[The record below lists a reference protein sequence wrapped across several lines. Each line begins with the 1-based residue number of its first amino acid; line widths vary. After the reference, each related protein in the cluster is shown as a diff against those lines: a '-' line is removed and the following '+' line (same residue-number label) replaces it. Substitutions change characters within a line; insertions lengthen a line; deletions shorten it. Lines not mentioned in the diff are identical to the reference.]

1 MKIRIC
7 LHIAPRPSSLEP
19 YGLPLTFLSCG
30 NDVAGTCGYVGA
42 LGRFFL
48 TRKSRTSE
56 TDTGW

>member
-1 MKIRIC
+1 MTMRIC

-19 YGLPLTFLSCG
+19 YGLSLTFLSCE
-30 NDVAGTCGYVGA
+30 NDVAGTCGHVDV

-48 TRKSRTSE
+48 TRKARTSD